1 MLKKVVFLTTSLS
14 IYNTNM
20 IPVSANYLHCV
31 ISVYHRIVFL
41 GEWCNEWVKRFYP
54 KFGTQTALMTRSNF
68 PELLCDPNVTAKG
81 RVRITGHFGSGLV
94 MPYPCFLSKDN
105 QVCLIA
111 MPVTQSRCLIFWPTI
126 FTQLNSWQKEF
137 VLFKRLVVKQ
147 KQGRYN
153 DSSKLRT
160 KLSHVIYYVLK
171 IQKIRNASNYSSGLR
186 AHCDLFFLL
195 SAPTTLDVSRRMRR
209 LKKLR

>member
-1 MLKKVVFLTTSLS
+1 MRNLSVPKMARNFLHICMVRADGADLPYSQLDLKKDVLLTTSLS

-31 ISVYHRIVFL
+31 IPVYHRIAFL

-54 KFGTQTALMTRSNF
+54 KFGTETALMTRSNF

-126 FTQLNSWQKEF
+126 FTQLNSWHKEF
-137 VLFKRLVVKQ
+137 VLFKRLDVKQ
-147 KQGRYN
+147 K
-153 DSSKLRT
+153 
-160 KLSHVIYYVLK
+160 
-171 IQKIRNASNYSSGLR
+171 
-186 AHCDLFFLL
+186 
-195 SAPTTLDVSRRMRR
+195 
-209 LKKLR
+209 